1 MSALAQVLAV
11 VISLVLIVM
20 WVLEAF
26 FHDRPALYPIFLIS
40 PGDVPAVRMWAVNV
54 GFYNLCFGLVGL
66 VGVALLH
73 VGDPV
78 VGRALVLVLCAT
90 QVVLGAVLYVSE
102 RRLWRSALGQGIPP
116 LVALVA
122 ALG

>member
-26 FHDRPALYPIFLIS
+26 FHDRPALYPILLIS